1 MNEIVIILI
10 VVIVLL
16 LTLTLLLIYISKR
29 VNKLVKKIFVDRL
42 QEFDF
47 LLEDKEKKVNELNDE
62 ISKKKEQVEKMSDEN
77 LKTTN
82 QELLNNSN
90 SVVLP
95 TYADLEDEN
104 IISIYKKI
112 KYSFNFD
119 VETAIQKLVKNNH
132 ENNSIN
138 LYKMYKKIRSYFTFE
153 VLYNISTF
161 QSEQQYV
168 IVKELLSD
176 EEKAYLKGVLH
187 KKHFNINKFVAD
199 LDNLIIRS
207 DPKIKVL
214 VGDRNK
220 SYNNIDESVETI
232 YSDKITEGFKIEY
245 KGVVFDYSI

>member
-119 VETAIQKLVKNNH
+119 VETAIQKMVKNNH

-176 EEKAYLKGVLH
+176 EERTYLKGVLH

-220 SYNNIDESVETI
+220 SYNDIDESVETI

-245 KGVVFDYSI
+245 KGVVFEYSI